1 MASQSELD
9 TAHMDVARAH
19 ARLSKGERG
28 KVGACLVTAHG
39 VILGGCNGMAPGG
52 SNVLE
57 ENDAFGNKVTKPEV
71 IHAELSCLLKAAKEG
86 VSVIDATLYTTMSC
100 CVKCAEMIVAAG
112 VSRVVYLES
121 YRDEKGIEKLLD
133 MGVMVDKM
141 NTVTSCHTPDELK
154 ENK

>member
-57 ENDAFGNKVTKPEV
+57 ENDAFG
-71 IHAELSCLLKAAKEG
+71 H
-86 VSVIDATLYTTMSC
+86 
-100 CVKCAEMIVAAG
+100 
-112 VSRVVYLES
+112 
-121 YRDEKGIEKLLD
+121 GIEDVIVKPRRSLC
-133 MGVMVDKM
+133 
-141 NTVTSCHTPDELK
+141 T
-154 ENK
+154 

>member
-1 MASQSELD
+1 M
-9 TAHMDVARAH
+9 
-19 ARLSKGERG
+19 
-28 KVGACLVTAHG
+28 TAHG

-86 VSVIDATLYTTMSC
+86 VSIVDSTLYTTMSC

-112 VSRVVYLES
+112 VSRVVYLET
-121 YRDEKGIEKLLD
+121 YRDEKGIESLLD
-133 MGVMVDKM
+133 MGVKVGKM
-141 NTVTSCHTPDELK
+141 DVMTTCHAPEYYK
-154 ENK
+154 GE